1 MNILEALWGGD
12 IRPSERTVRRGTEYA
27 RLQDA
32 ALRAYD
38 RFWAMLSEDQKEA
51 YKTLADLD
59 MERTAISDADIFN
72 VFPDSQEFI
81 HWMPHFLPTSC
92 STLVPFITSS
102 SLLL

>member
-1 MNILEALWGGD
+1 MNILEELWGGA

-51 YKTLADLD
+51 YKALTELD
-59 MERTAISDADIFN
+59 MERTAISDADIFAKGFRLG
-72 VFPDSQEFI
+72 VRLLLAVICEEDSQ
-81 HWMPHFLPTSC
+81 LPPLEET
-92 STLVPFITSS
+92 
-102 SLLL
+102 

>member
-1 MNILEALWGGD
+1 MNILEALWGGA
-12 IRPSERTVRRGTEYA
+12 IRPCERTVRRGTEYA

-59 MERTAISDADIFN
+59 MERTAISDADIFAKGFRLG
-72 VFPDSQEFI
+72 VRLLLAVICEEDSQ
-81 HWMPHFLPTSC
+81 LPPLEET
-92 STLVPFITSS
+92 
-102 SLLL
+102 

>member
-59 MERTAISDADIFN
+59 MERTAISDADIFAKGFRLG
-72 VFPDSQEFI
+72 VRLLLAVICEDDSQ
-81 HWMPHFLPTSC
+81 LPP
-92 STLVPFITSS
+92 LEEA
-102 SLLL
+102 

>member
-59 MERTAISDADIFN
+59 MERTAISDADIFAKGFRLG
-72 VFPDSQEFI
+72 VRLLLAVICEEDSQ
-81 HWMPHFLPTSC
+81 LPPLEET
-92 STLVPFITSS
+92 
-102 SLLL
+102 